1 MKPFFTTG
9 RGIQSNVRSIIYGQG
24 IHMQILKMQ
33 LHLSEE
39 YGTKTTLKFPAMSK
53 NICIFIY
60 MWFKI
65 YRTGISVWEASA

>member
-1 MKPFFTTG
+1 MNPENTMKPFFTTG

-39 YGTKTTLKFPAMSK
+39 YGTKTALKFPVISK
-53 NICIFIY
+53 MCFSGIFTGGLN
-60 MWFKI
+60 KQ
-65 YRTGISVWEASA
+65 YR